1 MKRDSKPIPQF
12 RIKATLQDFFSSAT
26 PALLES
32 SHLPHQDHFQKLRQQ
47 MVQRQ
52 IHNRGIRSKAIL
64 TAMQRVPRHLFMLPE
79 YRSDAYNDQAYPIG
93 FEQTISQPYIVALM
107 TELLDLQPESRVLE
121 IGTGCG
127 YQTAVLAEIV
137 EQVYTIEIIDNLAQ
151 EAWERLIGLN
161 YQNIEWQVGNGY
173 SGWERQAPFD
183 RIIVTAAPPTLPD
196 RLIGQLEIGGK
207 IVLPVGKTKQDL
219 LQITRM
225 ESKLVKKSY
234 GGVRFVPMTQYQ
246 Q

>member
-1 MKRDSKPIPQF
+1 MKRDSKPTPQS
-12 RIKATLQDFFSSAT
+12 RIKATLQDFFSSST

-32 SHLPHQDHFQKLRQQ
+32 SHPPDQDHFQKLRQQ

-52 IHNRGIRSKAIL
+52 IHNRGIRSKTIL

-225 ESKLVKKSY
+225 ERKLVKKSY

>member
-52 IHNRGIRSKAIL
+52 IYNRGIRSKAIL

-137 EQVYTIEIIDNLAQ
+137 EQGTLKKNDLKN
-151 EAWERLIGLN
+151 RLI
-161 YQNIEWQVGNGY
+161 E
-173 SGWERQAPFD
+173 
-183 RIIVTAAPPTLPD
+183 
-196 RLIGQLEIGGK
+196 K
-207 IVLPVGKTKQDL
+207 IKAFRSSWAG
-219 LQITRM
+219 
-225 ESKLVKKSY
+225 
-234 GGVRFVPMTQYQ
+234 
-246 Q
+246 

>member
-151 EAWERLIGLN
+151 PAWERLIGLN

-173 SGWERQAPFD
+173 SGWEHQAPFD

-196 RLIGQLEIGGK
+196 RLIDQLEIGGK
-207 IVLPVGKTKQDL
+207 IVLPIGKTKQDL

>member
-151 EAWERLIGLN
+151 QARERLIGLN

-173 SGWERQAPFD
+173 SGWEHQAPFD

-196 RLIGQLEIGGK
+196 RLIDQLEIGGK
-207 IVLPVGKTKQDL
+207 IVLPIGKTKQDL

>member
-1 MKRDSKPIPQF
+1 
-12 RIKATLQDFFSSAT
+12 
-26 PALLES
+26 
-32 SHLPHQDHFQKLRQQ
+32 
-47 MVQRQ
+47 
-52 IHNRGIRSKAIL
+52 
-64 TAMQRVPRHLFMLPE
+64 MQRVPRHLFMLPE
-79 YRSDAYNDQAYPIG
+79 YRSEAYNDQAYPIG

-137 EQVYTIEIIDNLAQ
+137 EQVYTVEIIDNLAQ
-151 EAWERLIGLN
+151 QAWKRLTDLN
-161 YQNIEWQVGNGY
+161 YQNIERKVGNGY
-173 SGWERQAPFD
+173 SGWEHQAPFD

-196 RLIGQLEIGGK
+196 RLIDQLEIGGK
-207 IVLPVGKTKQDL
+207 IVLPIGKTKQDL
-219 LQITRM
+219 LQITKLER
-225 ESKLVKKSY
+225 KLVKKSY

>member
-137 EQVYTIEIIDNLAQ
+137 EQVYTIEIVDNLAQ
-151 EAWERLIGLN
+151 QAWERLIGLN

-173 SGWERQAPFD
+173 SGWEHQAPFD

-196 RLIGQLEIGGK
+196 RLIDQLEIGGK
-207 IVLPVGKTKQDL
+207 IVLPIGKTKQDL

>member
-151 EAWERLIGLN
+151 QAWERLIGLN
-161 YQNIEWQVGNGY
+161 YQNIEWQIGNGY
-173 SGWERQAPFD
+173 SGWEHQAPFD

-196 RLIGQLEIGGK
+196 RLIDQLEIGGK
-207 IVLPVGKTKQDL
+207 IVLPIGKTKQDL

>member
-1 MKRDSKPIPQF
+1 
-12 RIKATLQDFFSSAT
+12 
-26 PALLES
+26 
-32 SHLPHQDHFQKLRQQ
+32 

-52 IHNRGIRSKAIL
+52 IHNRGIRSKTIL

-151 EAWERLIGLN
+151 EAWERLIL
-161 YQNIEWQVGNGY
+161 
-173 SGWERQAPFD
+173 S
-183 RIIVTAAPPTLPD
+183 
-196 RLIGQLEIGGK
+196 LIH
-207 IVLPVGKTKQDL
+207 V
-219 LQITRM
+219 
-225 ESKLVKKSY
+225 
-234 GGVRFVPMTQYQ
+234 
-246 Q
+246 

>member
-1 MKRDSKPIPQF
+1 MKRDSKPISQF

-151 EAWERLIGLN
+151 QAWERLIGLN

-173 SGWERQAPFD
+173 SGWEHQAPFD

-196 RLIGQLEIGGK
+196 RLIDQLEIGGK
-207 IVLPVGKTKQDL
+207 IVLPIGKTKQDL